1 VTSKLDGSL
10 GILYRRPDGFAI
22 ATRGAFAS
30 TQALWATQHLR
41 ANYDL
46 SALPDDI
53 TLLFEIVYPDNPEG
67 PILRYGQTADLF
79 LIGAR
84 RFDGQDAPY
93 QELCAFGDQFGFPLV
108 PLDAEGDHFEHL
120 ERLVERGATEQ
131 GIEGWVVRFADGFRV
146 KVKTSEY
153 LALARLVSHLTPG
166 HVRDLLMND
175 PAALESYILLLPDE
189 FQREGRRLA
198 DPITAQYDAEL
209 ARLGQNLAEIIS
221 MSGSDDRKAF
231 VTAVLSRYP
240 AEAKYL
246 FALHDDK
253 GIRPLILRALD
264 LATLEATTPKY
275 GEDG

>member
-1 VTSKLDGSL
+1 
-10 GILYRRPDGFAI
+10 
-22 ATRGAFAS
+22 
-30 TQALWATQHLR
+30 
-41 ANYDL
+41 
-46 SALPDDI
+46 
-53 TLLFEIVYPDNPEG
+53 LLFEIVYPDNPEG

-93 QELCAFGDQFGFPLV
+93 QELCALGDQFGFPLV

-166 HVRDLLMND
+166 YVRDLLMND

-198 DPITAQYDAEL
+198 DAITAQYDAEV
-209 ARLGQNLAEIIS
+209 ARLGLNLAEIIS

-231 VTAVLSRYP
+231 ATAVLSRYP

-253 GIRPLILRALD
+253 GIRPLILRAFD